1 MAFLNDLQ
9 RLSDLRASGN
19 LTDAEFTAAKQRLLA
34 SEQPTVK
41 PRDVASER
49 LLLEAELT
57 RVDREFEQERRQCLS
72 YDRYGYGQEPS
83 GVWRFIFPF
92 VGLAGLGVLGMLG
105 SSDGFGSQ
113 GIGVG
118 IGVLILIGVALG
130 FFSNEVRLSRLN
142 AAKERRDAAKGHAM
156 RRMNALRRDS

>member
-1 MAFLNDLQ
+1 M
-9 RLSDLRASGN
+9 
-19 LTDAEFTAAKQRLLA
+19 
-34 SEQPTVK
+34 K

-72 YDRYGYGQEPS
+72 YDRYGHGQEPS

-92 VGLAGLGVLGMLG
+92 VGLAGLGALGMLG
-105 SSDGFGSQ
+105 SSGGFGSL
-113 GIGVG
+113 GIGVS

-142 AAKERRDAAKGHAM
+142 AAKERRDSAKAHAM
-156 RRMNALRRDS
+156 RRMNELRRHS